1 VLDKDPQL
9 AANICNTISELMDSV
24 KNGMQKQRAV
34 AGLKIVERSYLA
46 LKDEIRGINDSLKS
60 LRMLGINDYETQ
72 SQVFNEQ
79 YATAIAKNN
88 SSGAKL
94 LEEKLKILSTYGGSY
109 VSLRELHEAQIKQL
123 ALIKAKYEEAKVD
136 AEQILTQ
143 KFIVNKATKAEKKS
157 YPIRWLIVVISTISA
172 LIFGFIVLLL
182 IENLGFDFSFPQKQN
197 SNSSIEERNE
207 LVQRENKERIHAAA
221 LEQKEE
227 LKKKA

>member
-1 VLDKDPQL
+1 
-9 AANICNTISELMDSV
+9 
-24 KNGMQKQRAV
+24 
-34 AGLKIVERSYLA
+34 
-46 LKDEIRGINDSLKS
+46 
-60 LRMLGINDYETQ
+60 LGINDYETQ

-88 SSGAKL
+88 SAGAKL

-123 ALIKAKYEEAKVD
+123 ALIKAKYEEAQVD

-157 YPIRWLIVVISTISA
+157 YPIRWLIVVISTFSA

-182 IENLGFDFSFPQKQN
+182 MENLGFAINYSPNIRSTSSKEKPFVDDKEQKEPETP
-197 SNSSIEERNE
+197 EETP
-207 LVQRENKERIHAAA
+207 KTTFDS
-221 LEQKEE
+221 KEE
-227 LKKKA
+227 LKKKV